1 MTIDGVEVLNTS
13 NTGTQFIGVSVHTA
27 ADVTIENSVFFSTG
41 PNGTNEDR
49 AINLDTTAQ
58 GHVVI
63 ANNLVTGDA
72 TGQFSTASWHRG
84 IWSDGA
90 ASQLDVTGNTFENV
104 RSGMNLDGYDD
115 AHTNVSGNTFA
126 NGGTAI
132 AIGTPVTSAITGI
145 HDNTFKDVADD
156 FNLKNVDAAHPQTF
170 DADATHNIAVASG
183 GDSVGVLHVLG
194 TLGADTLTG
203 TAGVDVLDAAD
214 LPDGIHD
221 SASNTL
227 HGLGGDDI
235 LLGSDG
241 NDTLD
246 GGAGNDTLVGGAGND
261 TAVYTAVVDS
271 SNITDDGSH
280 FVVAAGGSEGT
291 DTLSGIEKIGGAGA
305 PNILLVGHGGYSSIQ
320 AAVDAAVDGDIIEIA
335 AGTWTEDVAVHGKAI
350 TIDGVSGVN
359 DVILNGKIT
368 VDGTLNGAVQGHR
381 SQYRCDRQGLR
392 CLRLGQL
399 GRLWRLG
406 DARRRVDRAR
416 PEQRLRLH
424 PRRQRIISDAGRYD
438 RRGVDPQQPVQRQRD
453 HEHRWRRP
461 RRHPAVRIQP
471 GSRPSPTSTSARP
484 APSRRRRSRC
494 AASRTAATSPTSAPT
509 IRPATWRSTT

>member
-1 MTIDGVEVLNTS
+1 MTIDGIKVLNTS
-13 NTGTQFIGVSVHTA
+13 NSGTQFIGVSVHTA

-72 TGQFSTASWHRG
+72 TGQFSTASWHPG

-126 NGGTAI
+126 NGGTAF

-145 HDNTFKDVADD
+145 HDNTFKDVGDD
-156 FNLKNVDAAHPQTF
+156 FNLKNVDAAHPQSF

-183 GDSVGVLHVLG
+183 GDSVGVLLVLG

-261 TAVYTAVVDS
+261 TAVYTAIVDS

-280 FVVAAGGSEGT
+280 FVVAAGGGEGT

-305 PNILLVGHGGYSSIQ
+305 PNILLVGR
-320 AAVDAAVDGDIIEIA
+320 AAAA
-335 AGTWTEDVAVHGKAI
+335 
-350 TIDGVSGVN
+350 S
-359 DVILNGKIT
+359 
-368 VDGTLNGAVQGHR
+368 
-381 SQYRCDRQGLR
+381 
-392 CLRLGQL
+392 
-399 GRLWRLG
+399 
-406 DARRRVDRAR
+406 
-416 PEQRLRLH
+416 
-424 PRRQRIISDAGRYD
+424 
-438 RRGVDPQQPVQRQRD
+438 
-453 HEHRWRRP
+453 
-461 RRHPAVRIQP
+461 
-471 GSRPSPTSTSARP
+471 SRPQSTPQSTATSSRSRP
-484 APSRRRRSRC
+484 APGPKTSRSTARRSPSTGS
-494 AASRTAATSPTSAPT
+494 AASTTSSSTARSPSMARSTVRSRSPISISMRQARTTVSSSRPTRTALAA
-509 IRPATWRSTT
+509 R